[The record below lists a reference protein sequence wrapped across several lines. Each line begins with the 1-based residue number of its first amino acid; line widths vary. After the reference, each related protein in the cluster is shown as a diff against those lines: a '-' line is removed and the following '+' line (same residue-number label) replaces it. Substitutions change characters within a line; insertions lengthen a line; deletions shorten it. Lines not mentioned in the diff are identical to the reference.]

1 MARVGDGSTLV
12 RVRAVSRAVA
22 VLRAFSPR
30 QPTLALSELARLAGL
45 DAGTARRIL
54 VTLADEGLVRQDPG
68 TSRYQLTHEMVEL
81 AASVAVSTGQS
92 LREIVHDDLVHLAR
106 STETTAFLSVLQ
118 NDQAV
123 CVARHHGIAA
133 IEVKWWSVGGNM
145 PLHCGAGPRV
155 LLANMSSAK
164 QAQVLD
170 RELVPLTPRGITSRA
185 ALMRELVKV
194 RRQGW
199 ALAVDD
205 VAEGL
210 AAAAAPIKGRHEE
223 IIAAVSVAGLSPH
236 ITTKSKPRHLDEL
249 MACVEVITGKLVDY
263 PVLPTD

>member
-1 MARVGDGSTLV
+1 MARGGDGSTLT

-22 VLRAFSPR
+22 VLRAFSPH
-30 QPTLALSELARLAGL
+30 QPRLTLSEVARATGL

-54 VTLADEGLVRQDPG
+54 VTLSDEGLIRQDGG
-68 TSRYQLTHEMVEL
+68 TSRYELTHEILEL
-81 AASVAVSTGQS
+81 AASVSPGHS
-92 LREIVHDDLVHLAR
+92 LREIVQDDLVHLAR

-133 IEVKWWSVGGNM
+133 IEVKWWSIGGNM

-155 LLANMSSAK
+155 LLAHMPLPK
-164 QAQVLD
+164 QTQVLGG
-170 RELVPLTPRGITSRA
+170 ELVALTPKGITSPS
-185 ALMRELVKV
+185 ALRRELAKV

-210 AAAAAPIKGRHEE
+210 AAAAAPIKTRKGET
-223 IIAAVSVAGLSPH
+223 IGAVSVAGLSPH
-236 ITTKSKPRHLDEL
+236 ITARARPRHLDEL
-249 MACVEVITGKLVDY
+249 MHCVQAIARKLNDY
-263 PVLPTD
+263 PVPPTD